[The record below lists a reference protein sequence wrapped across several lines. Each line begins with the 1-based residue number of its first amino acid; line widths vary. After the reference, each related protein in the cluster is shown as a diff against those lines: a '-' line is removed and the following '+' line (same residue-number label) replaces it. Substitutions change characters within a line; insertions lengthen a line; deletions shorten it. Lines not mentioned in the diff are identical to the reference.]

1 MKEILDFSQMQS
13 SKAKKQ
19 FIESQATFDSYFTSE
34 SRPGRALG
42 KSKRHL
48 LTEIVQELCGVRNK
62 FGSFILETFF
72 QFLVSDW
79 IQIFFWYSF
88 ERSYEKNWCQGNT
101 EMKISYFLRFC
112 KIFKRLIMLDL
123 MQQKYLSE

>member
-48 LTEIVQELCGVRNK
+48 LNEIVQELCGVRNK

-72 QFLVSDW
+72 NSLF
-79 IQIFFWYSF
+79 QIEYKYSF
-88 ERSYEKNWCQGNT
+88 DILLKDLT
-101 EMKISYFLRFC
+101 KKIGA
-112 KIFKRLIMLDL
+112 KET
-123 MQQKYLSE
+123 QK